1 MSSGLNVEV
10 VPAFQALRTSSRVAR
25 RCRQLTAV
33 LARVAVRETI
43 ETHMY
48 FDTTAQVTWDAL
60 MFYEEVPGDAPWLL
74 RALLPQPVRT
84 EGDKRRPEAIVRCI
98 YNGGAELLKRI
109 SHVEEPYLLRFE
121 VVEQRLGIEDC
132 IRTRGGS
139 YEIRACGSRSEVV
152 LKTEY
157 DAYLRPRGLW
167 RFVEAAVVRRLHRH
181 ILRGLGGT
189 RSGQLRDGLLSDS
202 QC

>member
-1 MSSGLNVEV
+1 MSSGLNVEAV
-10 VPAFQALRTSSRVAR
+10 RAFQAVRTSSRVAR
-25 RCRQLTAV
+25 RCRQLSAV
-33 LARVAVRETI
+33 LAHAAVRETV
-43 ETHMY
+43 ETHMHLG
-48 FDTTAQVTWDAL
+48 TTVQATWDTL

-74 RALLPQPVRT
+74 RALLPRPVRT

-109 SHVEEPYLLRFE
+109 THVEEPHLLRFE

-139 YEIRACGSRSEVV
+139 YEIRACGSTSEVV

-157 DAYLRPRGLW
+157 ETYLRPRGLW
-167 RFVEAAVVRRLHRH
+167 RFVEGAVVRRLHRH
-181 ILRGLGGT
+181 ILQGLGGSC
-189 RSGQLRDGLLSDS
+189 SGQLRDSPLSDS
-202 QC
+202 Q